1 MKRIQSTADRLLA
14 CFINPAQLRAMRTL
28 ARGEEGAFFVNKM
41 KELTQTFTVMPKP
54 YKTDGQGDN
63 AVAVLHYFGRGGD
76 WYIVER
82 DSSEEQHQA
91 FGVACLSGE
100 YPEKG
105 YISIAELIELGVEL
119 DLHWTP
125 KKLCEI
131 EVLNPN
137 GVTQ

>member
-1 MKRIQSTADRLLA
+1 M
-14 CFINPAQLRAMRTL
+14 
-28 ARGEEGAFFVNKM
+28 
-41 KELTQTFTVMPKP
+41 
-54 YKTDGQGDN
+54 GDN
-63 AVAVLHYFGRGGD
+63 AVAVLHYFGRVGD

-82 DSSEEQHQA
+82 DSSDEQHQA

-105 YISIAELIELGVEL
+105 YISIAELIASGIEL

-131 EVLNPN
+131 EALAAAE
-137 GVTQ
+137 

>member
-1 MKRIQSTADRLLA
+1 MKRILSAADRLLA
-14 CFINPAQLRAMRTL
+14 CFINPVQLRTIHQL
-28 ARGEEGAFFVNKM
+28 ARGEEGAFFVSKM
-41 KELTQTFTVMPKP
+41 KELSQTFTTMPKP
-54 YKTDGQGDN
+54 YKTDGQGDD

-82 DSSEEQHQA
+82 DSSDEQHQA

-105 YISIAELIELGVEL
+105 YISIAELLESGVEL

-131 EVLNPN
+131 ETLNPQAE
-137 GVTQ
+137 V

>member
-1 MKRIQSTADRLLA
+1 MKRILSAADRLLA
-14 CFINPAQLRAMRTL
+14 CFINPAQLRTMRTL
-28 ARGEEGAFFVNKM
+28 ARGEEGAFFVDKM
-41 KELTQTFTVMPKP
+41 KELSQTFATMPKP
-54 YKTDGQGDN
+54 YKTDGQGDD
-63 AVAVLHYFGRGGD
+63 AVAVLHYFGCGDD

-82 DSSEEQHQA
+82 DSSDEQHQA

-105 YISIAELIELGVEL
+105 YISIAELIESGVEL

-131 EVLNPN
+131 ETLNPQSE
-137 GVTQ
+137 V

>member
-1 MKRIQSTADRLLA
+1 MKRILTPTDRLLGH
-14 CFINPAQLRAMRTL
+14 FINPAQLQTMRTL
-28 ARGEEGAFFVNKM
+28 SRGEEGKFFTDKM
-41 KELTQTFTVMPKP
+41 KELEQTFATMPKP
-54 YKTDGQGDN
+54 YKTDGQGDD
-63 AVAVLHYFGRGGD
+63 AVAVLHYFGHGGD

-82 DSSEEQHQA
+82 DSSDEQHQA

-105 YISIAELIELGVEL
+105 YISIAELLESGVEL

-131 EVLNPN
+131 ETLNPREKE
-137 GVTQ
+137 

>member
-1 MKRIQSTADRLLA
+1 MKRILSTVDRLLA
-14 CFINPAQLRAMRTL
+14 CFINPAQLRTMRTL
-28 ARGEEGAFFVNKM
+28 ARGEEGAFFVGKM
-41 KELTQTFTVMPKP
+41 KELTQTFTTMPKP
-54 YKTDGQGDN
+54 YKSDGQGDN
-63 AVAVLHYFGRGGD
+63 AVAVLHYFGRGGGD

-82 DSSEEQHQA
+82 DSSDEQHQA

-105 YISIAELIELGVEL
+105 YISIAELIASGIEL

-131 EVLNPN
+131 EAMAAAE
-137 GVTQ
+137 